1 MIKILFSLILIFS
14 LPVYSEVLFDK
25 PLKLSDQNQN
35 KYDFFISVA
44 DNDKKRMKGLMH
56 IKKMRDNQGMLFVWK
71 DEKMRFFWMK
81 NTYIPLDILFFNSK
95 GELINFVENA
105 KPFSELIISS
115 EKPSKFVL
123 EINGDLINNLKFNLN
138 SGLKID
144 NIKSFQ

>member
-1 MIKILFSLILIFS
+1 MK
-14 LPVYSEVLFDK
+14 
-25 PLKLSDQNQN
+25 
-35 KYDFFISVA
+35 
-44 DNDKKRMKGLMH
+44 DNE
-56 IKKMRDNQGMLFVWK
+56 GMMFVWK